1 MKILKNIE
9 DKENIKDWKIFKSN
23 WRSRKKQLNA
33 IKNISKGSKLP
44 KAIVSFSRLGLGAKK
59 LIDEI
64 KEEQNAINFDKLLCV
79 KTDGK
84 THFNFGIFE
93 DPQKFAWDI
102 YYKGSLKDA
111 KDDQY
116 KMFTL
121 LNDLRNCKP
130 TTSDKIREKKKH

>member
-1 MKILKNIE
+1 MKIRKILKIEKYLKAIE
-9 DKENIKDWKIFKSN
+9 DQEKI
-23 WRSRKKQLNA
+23 QLNV
-33 IKNISKGSKLP
+33 IKSINKGSKLL
-44 KAIVSFSRLGLGAKK
+44 KAIASFSRLGLDAKK

-64 KEEQNAINFDKLLCV
+64 KEEQNVINFDKVLCM

-93 DPQKFAWDI
+93 DPQKLASVI

-111 KDDQY
+111 KYDQY

-121 LNDLRNCKP
+121 LNDLKKYKP
-130 TTSDKIREKKKH
+130 TNSDRIWRKKKH